1 MILDEVSEFVLGNNI
16 KEKITFTS
24 VKVIFL
30 YKKAINIVFHF
41 FLFPISF
48 IIYSKNAVK
57 KGDVGKW
64 YI

>member
-16 KEKITFTS
+16 KRKITFTS

-30 YKKAINIVFHF
+30 YKTINIVFHF